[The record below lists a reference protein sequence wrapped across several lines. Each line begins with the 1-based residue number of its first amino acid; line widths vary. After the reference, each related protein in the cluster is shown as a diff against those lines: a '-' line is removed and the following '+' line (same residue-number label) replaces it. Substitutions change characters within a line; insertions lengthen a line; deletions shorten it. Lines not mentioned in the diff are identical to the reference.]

1 MVIPVGTLGKM
12 LGRGLVKMT
21 QKSHKVAHVKEHTPS
36 IWHPHERMLHR
47 MSKLA
52 SDPRYD
58 GVWQKWDAP
67 MSERIAEL
75 PKVEGVSPAYVESL
89 VKGASNAKALNVI
102 LRYLK
107 SSAAD
112 NIDRWERAQLASQ
125 VLEKLRWLG
134 ILHMFQ

>member
-1 MVIPVGTLGKM
+1 MLPIGTMGKWLGKS
-12 LGRGLVKMT
+12 LVRMT
-21 QKSHKVAHVKEHTPS
+21 QRSPKVVKAHDSLPS
-36 IWHPHERMLHR
+36 ILHPRERAMHR
-47 MSKLA
+47 MTQYV

-58 GVWQKWDAP
+58 HLWPKSQIPFAEK
-67 MSERIAEL
+67 IAEL

-102 LRYLK
+102 LAYLK
-107 SSAAD
+107 SHAAD

-134 ILHMFQ
+134 LLNMFQ